1 MALPSVLKNFNLF
14 NDAKS
19 YMGIAEEIKLPK
31 LKRKMEEFRAGG
43 MNGPVKIDLGQ
54 EGLGIEFTCGGFMEQ
69 VFTQYGISKVDGVML
84 RFAGAYQ
91 RDDTAVV
98 QAVEVVVRGRHEEID
113 AGDPKAGDKSK
124 LNVKSTLS
132 YYKLSVDNK
141 VLIEIDLLNMI
152 EIVNGN
158 DILQDQRKAIGL
170 A

>member
-1 MALPSVLKNFNLF
+1 MSLPSTLKNFNLF
-14 NDAKS
+14 NDGAS

-31 LKRKMEEFRAGG
+31 LKRKMEPYRAGG

-54 EGLGIEFTCGGFMEQ
+54 EELGIEFTCGGIMEQ
-69 VFTQYGISKVDGVML
+69 VFKQYGITKVDGVML

-91 RDDTAVV
+91 RDDTSVV

-113 AGDPKAGDKSK
+113 LGDAKAGDKSK

-132 YYKLSVDNK
+132 YYKLTVDNK

-152 EIVNGN
+152 EIIDGK
-158 DILQDQRKAIGL
+158 DILADQRKAIGL